1 LIAFKIAPE
10 PVKFIF
16 EHKPGTN
23 PVIATYPPGEC
34 AASLRRGES
43 SLDDM
48 VVILLVED
56 DQTIQ
61 SVIEESLSDGGFEIT
76 IASSGEQATELM
88 NAANPQFRAVVTDI
102 NLGRNRMD
110 GWDVARHAR
119 ESKPDMPIIYMTGDS
134 ADEWASKGVPNSILL
149 TKPFAPA
156 QLVTAV
162 AQLLNSG
169 TPTA

>member
-1 LIAFKIAPE
+1 M
-10 PVKFIF
+10 
-16 EHKPGTN
+16 
-23 PVIATYPPGEC
+23 
-34 AASLRRGES
+34 
-43 SLDDM
+43 DD
-48 VVILLVED
+48 VVAILVVED

-61 SVIEESLSDGGFEIT
+61 SVIEEALSDGGFEIT
-76 IASSGEQATELM
+76 IASSGEQAVELM
-88 NAANPQFRAVVTDI
+88 GANPRFRALVTDI

-149 TKPFAPA
+149 SKPFAPA

-162 AQLLNSG
+162 AQLLNTG

>member
-1 LIAFKIAPE
+1 M
-10 PVKFIF
+10 
-16 EHKPGTN
+16 
-23 PVIATYPPGEC
+23 
-34 AASLRRGES
+34 
-43 SLDDM
+43 DDL
-48 VVILLVED
+48 VAILVVED

-61 SVIEESLSDGGFEIT
+61 SVIEEALSDGGFEIT
-76 IASSGEQATELM
+76 IASTGEQAAELM
-88 NAANPQFRAVVTDI
+88 SAANPQFRAVVTDI

-134 ADEWASKGVPNSILL
+134 ADEWTSKGVPNSILL

-162 AQLLNSG
+162 AQLLNTG

>member
-1 LIAFKIAPE
+1 M
-10 PVKFIF
+10 
-16 EHKPGTN
+16 
-23 PVIATYPPGEC
+23 
-34 AASLRRGES
+34 
-43 SLDDM
+43 DDL
-48 VVILLVED
+48 VVILVVED

-61 SVIEESLSDGGFEIT
+61 SVIEEALSDGGFEIA
-76 IASSGEQATELM
+76 IASSGEQAVELV

-119 ESKPDMPIIYMTGDS
+119 ENKPEMPIIYMTGDS

-162 AQLLNSG
+162 AQLLNAG
-169 TPTA
+169 PPTS

>member
-1 LIAFKIAPE
+1 
-10 PVKFIF
+10 
-16 EHKPGTN
+16 
-23 PVIATYPPGEC
+23 
-34 AASLRRGES
+34 
-43 SLDDM
+43 LDDL
-48 VVILLVED
+48 VVILVVED

-61 SVIEESLSDGGFEIT
+61 SVIEEALSDGGFEIT
-76 IASSGEQATELM
+76 IASSGEQAVERMGT
-88 NAANPQFRAVVTDI
+88 ANPQFRAVVTDI

-162 AQLLNSG
+162 AQLLNTG

>member
-1 LIAFKIAPE
+1 
-10 PVKFIF
+10 
-16 EHKPGTN
+16 
-23 PVIATYPPGEC
+23 
-34 AASLRRGES
+34 
-43 SLDDM
+43 LDDV

-61 SVIEESLSDGGFEIT
+61 SVIEEALSDGGFEIT
-76 IASSGEQATELM
+76 IASSGEQAVELLS
-88 NAANPQFRAVVTDI
+88 AANPQFRAVVTDI

-134 ADEWASKGVPNSILL
+134 ADEWASMGVPNSILL

-162 AQLLNSG
+162 AQLLNAG
-169 TPTA
+169 TPTT

>member
-1 LIAFKIAPE
+1 
-10 PVKFIF
+10 
-16 EHKPGTN
+16 
-23 PVIATYPPGEC
+23 
-34 AASLRRGES
+34 
-43 SLDDM
+43 LDD
-48 VVILLVED
+48 VVAILVVED

-76 IASSGEQATELM
+76 IASSGEQAVELM
-88 NAANPQFRAVVTDI
+88 NAENPQFRAVVTDI

-119 ESKPDMPIIYMTGDS
+119 ESKPDMPVVYMTGDS

-162 AQLLNSG
+162 AQLLNAG

>member
-1 LIAFKIAPE
+1 M
-10 PVKFIF
+10 
-16 EHKPGTN
+16 
-23 PVIATYPPGEC
+23 
-34 AASLRRGES
+34 
-43 SLDDM
+43 DDV

-61 SVIEESLSDGGFEIT
+61 SVIEEALSDGGFEIT
-76 IASSGEQATELM
+76 IASSGEQAVELLS
-88 NAANPQFRAVVTDI
+88 AANPQFRAVVTDI

-134 ADEWASKGVPNSILL
+134 ADEWASMGVPNSILL

-162 AQLLNSG
+162 AQLLNAG
-169 TPTA
+169 TPTT

>member
-43 SLDDM
+43 SLNDV

-76 IASSGEQATELM
+76 IASSGEQAIELM
-88 NAANPQFRAVVTDI
+88 GANPQFRAVVTDI

-162 AQLLNSG
+162 AQLLNAG